1 LDVTSSNKLLQRL
14 LARAGDARFIGFY
27 HMKIKV
33 KRYKEIEQLALSEAL
48 VKIIKEVDMNSTEV
62 AALQNALKALNLSPQ
77 AMQQI
82 NMVIAT
88 ELGLVPKARTTQTT
102 GVV

>member
-1 LDVTSSNKLLQRL
+1 
-14 LARAGDARFIGFY
+14 
-27 HMKIKV
+27 MKIKV

>member
-1 LDVTSSNKLLQRL
+1 
-14 LARAGDARFIGFY
+14 
-27 HMKIKV
+27 MKIKV

-62 AALQNALKALNLSPQ
+62 AALQNALKALNLTPQ
-77 AMQQI
+77 ATQQI
-82 NMVIAT
+82 NMIIAR
-88 ELGLVPKARTTQTT
+88 ELGLVPKAGIAQTT

>member
-1 LDVTSSNKLLQRL
+1 
-14 LARAGDARFIGFY
+14 
-27 HMKIKV
+27 MKIKV

-88 ELGLVPKARTTQTT
+88 ELGLVPSARTTQTT